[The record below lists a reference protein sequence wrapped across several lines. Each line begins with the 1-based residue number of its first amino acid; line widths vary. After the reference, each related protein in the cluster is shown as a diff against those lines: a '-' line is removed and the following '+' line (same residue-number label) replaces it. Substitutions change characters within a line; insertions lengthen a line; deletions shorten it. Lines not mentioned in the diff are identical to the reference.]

1 MFKKGETTNWA
12 FTKDHIKS
20 IIILVLSA
28 TVDKSS
34 NKGELL
40 DQLNGINQKYTESKM
55 DCSPAAPPPLPM
67 IPSLPYIE
75 QKDEAPANTSV
86 AASGENDN
94 VDAMD
99 EYPE

>member
-1 MFKKGETTNWA
+1 M
-12 FTKDHIKS
+12 I
-20 IIILVLSA
+20 
-28 TVDKSS
+28 
-34 NKGELL
+34 
-40 DQLNGINQKYTESKM
+40 DQLNRLNQKDTESNIYRTLY
-55 DCSPAAPPPLPM
+55 APPPLPM
-67 IPSLPYIE
+67 IPSLPSIE